1 MIFTKAFT
9 TFLLSTASSASLK
22 GVIATANGLR
32 LSEDSKPTADASSF
46 TALMNGLQLHQDES
60 EATKTSDKLLT
71 ILSNCLGETLELE
84 KCYGEHEAVLTECV
98 DCAWIDV
105 LSGSSGIHCDNGIK
119 DVCEENAAT
128 CASCLNNECG
138 EKQASLL
145 SCAVDLYCPVE
156 EEEEEEE
163 EDIEV
168 SQYFANYLFILLY
181 RMHNAAHL
189 ISSSMCT
196 LSTSTLN
203 SISRLWPSLTVVVM
217 MDERAIQIM
226 IG

>member
-1 MIFTKAFT
+1 
-9 TFLLSTASSASLK
+9 
-22 GVIATANGLR
+22 
-32 LSEDSKPTADASSF
+32 
-46 TALMNGLQLHQDES
+46 
-60 EATKTSDKLLT
+60 
-71 ILSNCLGETLELE
+71 
-84 KCYGEHEAVLTECV
+84 
-98 DCAWIDV
+98 
-105 LSGSSGIHCDNGIK
+105 
-119 DVCEENAAT
+119 
-128 CASCLNNECG
+128 
-138 EKQASLL
+138 
-145 SCAVDLYCPVE
+145 LYCPVE

>member
-1 MIFTKAFT
+1 MIFTQAFA

-32 LSEDSKPTADASSF
+32 LGEDSKPTADASF

-60 EATKTSDKLLT
+60 QATKTSDKLLN
-71 ILSNCLGETLELE
+71 IFSNCLNKTLELE
-84 KCYGEHEAVLTECV
+84 NCYGEHNAVLTECV
-98 DCAWIDV
+98 DCAWIAL
-105 LSGSSGIHCDNGIK
+105 LSESSGIHCEDGIQA
-119 DVCEENAAT
+119 VCEENAAT
-128 CASCLNNECG
+128 CDSCLNNECG

-156 EEEEEEE
+156 EEE
-163 EDIEV
+163 DIEV
-168 SQYFANYLFILLY
+168 SQYFANHLFILLY

-196 LSTSTLN
+196 LFTSTLN
-203 SISRLWPSLTVVVM
+203 LISRLWPSLTQVVLQM
-217 MDERAIQIM
+217 EQDGAFQIL